1 MKETL
6 YEQFIDK
13 MESGGFRKIR
23 SFIDEF
29 YADLSEDDETISVTA
44 RDCHMI
50 TIRGE
55 KDSARGY
62 GLGSSPHI
70 ISMKIYGYDG
80 KELEPS
86 DAIQFGI
93 TKLTY
98 KGLPTIRP
106 GKHTIIYYNFPYRVI
121 SAGAKFKKGISIT
134 NDKILEIGV
143 FRNSNRLKIAKFDLE
158 LECDK
163 WFKID
168 LERVDKQI
176 Y

>member
-13 MESGGFRKIR
+13 MESDGFRKIR
-23 SFIDEF
+23 SLIDET

-55 KDSARGY
+55 KDSIRRY
-62 GLGSSPHI
+62 GSRSSPYS

-80 KELEPS
+80 KQLESS
-86 DAIQFGI
+86 DTVQFGI

-98 KGLPTIRP
+98 KGLPTIKP
-106 GKHTIIYYNFPYRVI
+106 DKYTIIYYNFPYRVI
-121 SAGAKFKKGISIT
+121 HAGAKFKKGIAIT
-134 NDKILEIGV
+134 KDKILEIMV
-143 FRNSNRLKIAKFDLE
+143 FRNSSRLKIAKFDLE

-163 WFKID
+163 WFK
-168 LERVDKQI
+168 
-176 Y
+176 

>member
-13 MESGGFRKIR
+13 MESTGFRKIR
-23 SFIDEF
+23 SFIDEI
-29 YADLSEDDETISVTA
+29 YAILSEDDEVISVTA

-55 KDSARGY
+55 KDSTRGY

-80 KELEPS
+80 KELQPS
-86 DAIQFGI
+86 DTIQFGI

-98 KGLPTIRP
+98 KGLPTVKPDI
-106 GKHTIIYYNFPYRVI
+106 HTIIYYNFPYRTI

-134 NDKILEIGV
+134 KDKILEIRA
-143 FRNSNRLKIAKFDLE
+143 FRNSSRLKIAKFDLG

-163 WFKID
+163 WFKIG
-168 LERVDKQI
+168 K
-176 Y
+176 